1 MGISAVDFEYLRK
14 LMRDQTA
21 IVLDSGKEYIAESRL
36 AQLVYQEGFASIQE
50 LVRELRSNSFDKL
63 HRRVVNA
70 MMNNET
76 WFFRDLL
83 PFEAMR
89 KSILPDLI
97 AARTADKTLRIWSGA
112 CSVGQEPYSIVMML
126 REHFPELRSW
136 NVRILA
142 TDVSTG
148 ALERAAAGHY
158 SQLEV
163 NRGLPITLLTRY
175 FNREGVDWVLS
186 EEIRRCV
193 EFKQMN
199 LAEAWPTLPAM
210 DIVFLRN
217 VLIYF
222 EVPIKKEILGRL
234 RRHLRP
240 DGYMFLGSAET
251 TLNLDDSFERV
262 QYETTAFYRPRI

>member
-1 MGISAVDFEYLRK
+1 MGISAVDFDYLRK

-36 AQLVYQEGFASIQE
+36 AQLVYQEGFESIQD
-50 LVRELRSNSFDKL
+50 LVQHLRSQSFDKL

-83 PFEAMR
+83 PFEALR
-89 KSILPDLI
+89 KSILPELM
-97 AARTADKTLRIWSGA
+97 AARASEKTLRIWSAA
-112 CSVGQEPYSIVMML
+112 CSVGQEPYSVVMMI
-126 REHFPELRSW
+126 REHFPELRNW
-136 NVRILA
+136 NVRLLA

-148 ALERAAAGHY
+148 ALEKAMAGRY

-175 FNREGVDWVLS
+175 FNRAGVDWVLS
-186 EEIRRCV
+186 EDIRRCV

-199 LAEAWPTLPAM
+199 LAEAWPLMPPM

-222 EVPIKKEILGRL
+222 EVPIKKEILCRL
-234 RRHLRP
+234 RRQLRP
-240 DGYMFLGSAET
+240 DAYMFLGSAET
-251 TLNLDDSFERV
+251 TLNLDDSFDRV